1 MLNYQILKYHDATER
16 LELSGWSAMSR
27 SWQLSVC
34 SPGVGVGSF
43 PEEVSWAGP
52 GKRCYGQEERDSKDG
67 VQGLKL
73 E

>member
-1 MLNYQILKYHDATER
+1 MPGLALGSCLCAP
-16 LELSGWSAMSR
+16 LG
-27 SWQLSVC
+27 V
-34 SPGVGVGSF
+34 GVGVGSF